1 MKPSKREKKT
11 FSSGRFFKPRISK
24 QFIRAAAQEGERL
37 VIRRSLVRIPSA
49 CRSVLE
55 QDTEPQTA
63 PDEHEFESCFGQK
76 HLLNVSEKLLWEPLY
91 HFTDR
96 TDLKDDRKQEEWHA
110 GTGRDSNP
118 RLLQRGQHLGT
129 RDATRPPESLKEF
142 SRIFL
147 FFGFEITIYHTW
159 MRQSEK
165 EKLFFVKLKI
175 L

>member
-1 MKPSKREKKT
+1 MYFLSGKKSFFFSVQFQLFFDFLEINIFQTSMKPSKREKKT

-76 HLLNVSEKLLWEPLY
+76 HLLNVSEKLL
-91 HFTDR
+91 
-96 TDLKDDRKQEEWHA
+96 
-110 GTGRDSNP
+110 
-118 RLLQRGQHLGT
+118 
-129 RDATRPPESLKEF
+129 
-142 SRIFL
+142 
-147 FFGFEITIYHTW
+147 
-159 MRQSEK
+159 
-165 EKLFFVKLKI
+165 
-175 L
+175 